1 MPQTHDCIGLYFQVP
16 ICSVL
21 VFSIL
26 LPSVLLDVLVRGA
39 GAGVLLAPRE
49 QKSKMKLKSRD
60 ETRVGCIEENG

>member
-16 ICSVL
+16 SCSVL
-21 VFSIL
+21 VFNIL
-26 LPSVLLDVLVRGA
+26 LPSILLDVLVRGA